1 MVLSLLTPFS
11 TSANVQET
19 VPFKQ
24 NGQSESKLQLKAAI
38 AEQLNVLNGRP
49 TLHKDLQGLS
59 GSEEVAIIIHLSEKP
74 VALEK
79 GIKKLAGEQLSSA
92 EINTI
97 KSNIKA
103 QHTFLKKE
111 MMIKN
116 ISFKQ
121 GFEYDT
127 VLNGLS
133 ATVQAKDLEKLL
145 GLEGVTLVEP
155 DAIVYAS
162 ENGKSLGLP
171 KKDLNKFPDKVVEN
185 PKNDQLKPAMDTSI
199 SFLGIDELWEEGIE
213 GQGIKVAVLD
223 TGIDADHP
231 DFAGIY
237 KGGKNF
243 VPHTGNDYARPR
255 ADDDASETSPVERP
269 DHRPEFNTNGSSFYT
284 SHGTH
289 VAGTIA
295 AIGNNEFG
303 IKGIAP
309 KVDLYAYRVLGA
321 YGSGATSGIIAA
333 IEESVNQEIDV
344 INLSLGGGANSET
357 DGGSFAINNAMMAG
371 TIGVIATG
379 NSGPNRGTMGTPA
392 TARLGIAVG
401 NTTNPEKQY
410 DAQVNITVNDFNLSK
425 QMNLMGTTFG
435 EDLATQLTGEFEI
448 VAVPGSGE
456 AKDYN
461 DLDVDGK
468 VALIARGDIAFV
480 DKIEHA
486 RKNGAVAT
494 LIHNFAGGSNAPD
507 ISDVF
512 LGDAFEFIPTFDVS
526 QTDGDAI
533 RTALQNGKGTVT
545 FGNINSTTT
554 LGDEV
559 NDSSSR
565 GPSTPNFDIKPDV
578 SAPGTN
584 IMSTIPMYKADF
596 PDATYEEAFTR
607 KTGTSMAT
615 PHIAGIAALVKQA
628 NPEWDA
634 FDVKVALSNTAK
646 ILNTDKY
653 DVFAQGAGRV
663 QAYEAAHADVL
674 AYAVDTA
681 NNDGEVVENLKGTV
695 TFGPQSLEQDLS
707 VTKQIRVKDLKANG
721 GNFNVAVDVT
731 KSFGDAK
738 ITVDKPSFTLD
749 GEQLLNITLTASAA
763 ATSAGDEILGYIHIT
778 GGDTEISL
786 PFAADFGGEASAEI
800 KNMSISETDLSFD
813 GDGVQDEAT
822 LAFTITSDVATNY
835 IELWDIMDP
844 EGGEYGDG
852 YIGYLHA
859 ASSLGAG
866 SYTLRIAGE
875 YQPWDGSAA
884 TTIPDGLYTIDFTAL
899 TVSGNPPIIGDYVGP
914 IVVKTTKPEIAGT
927 VEDGQ
932 ATGQITDKYLE
943 YNEELTSYG
952 LDFDLNEKLHASY
965 IITQNGEA
973 GQAVSFELAQ
983 DGSFTFP
990 VAELAGESAVKVFVE
1005 DAAGNTAEQIIHEGE
1020 AEEETV
1026 TYALNQDSLSLEVGD
1041 TTQLT
1046 VTETTT
1052 KADGT
1057 TEEKDVTADAT
1068 FVSANEDVVAVDS
1081 GNVTAVSAGSTEI
1094 AVSYGEF
1101 AATVAVEVTETE
1113 VVEDVVTYSVSK
1125 TDLQLGVGQQ
1135 EQLIVTEKTT
1145 KADGTVT
1152 KKDVTETGK
1161 YNVVNNTIATVHKGL
1176 VTAHEPGKTQVRVMI
1191 PGQDTILV
1199 YLEVL
1204 PVPQD
1209 IVTYS
1214 VSKKDMIL
1222 GVGQQEQLIVTETI
1236 EKVDGTTV
1244 EKDITPQTSF
1254 NVVDNTIA
1262 KVNKGL
1268 VTAHQAGKTQVR
1280 VMIPGEDTIFVYL
1293 EVKDIPQDIVTY
1305 EVNETNVKMAV
1316 GEQKQLIITEKT
1328 LKPNGQIVEKDV
1340 TVSTKFQVVN
1350 NTIAKVQRGLL
1361 TAHEAGKTQVLV
1373 MVPNEETTL
1382 VYLEVSGAP
1391 VEEPEVPE
1399 EPETSEAQKMVVS
1412 DADISGYVND
1422 KKAKEIILK
1431 VPIFEDEIA
1440 VEFTGD
1446 TLKAI
1451 QDAKKDLVLKSGDA
1465 TFAIKKSDVK
1475 KLLKEAGGDV
1485 TITLGQHEASAV
1497 QEAISDNFSIA
1508 IEAGFGDNKQALKN
1522 FTAKMDIVLP
1532 IDEAKLKNEKKVA
1545 VHESNSKKTLK
1556 AKYKKGILEFDVKET
1571 GSFTVIND

>member
-1 MVLSLLTPFS
+1 MS
-11 TSANVQET
+11 
-19 VPFKQ
+19 
-24 NGQSESKLQLKAAI
+24 
-38 AEQLNVLNGRP
+38 R
-49 TLHKDLQGLS
+49 
-59 GSEEVAIIIHLSEKP
+59 
-74 VALEK
+74 
-79 GIKKLAGEQLSSA
+79 
-92 EINTI
+92 
-97 KSNIKA
+97 
-103 QHTFLKKE
+103 
-111 MMIKN
+111 
-116 ISFKQ
+116 
-121 GFEYDT
+121 
-127 VLNGLS
+127 
-133 ATVQAKDLEKLL
+133 
-145 GLEGVTLVEP
+145 
-155 DAIVYAS
+155 
-162 ENGKSLGLP
+162 
-171 KKDLNKFPDKVVEN
+171 
-185 PKNDQLKPAMDTSI
+185 
-199 SFLGIDELWEEGIE
+199 
-213 GQGIKVAVLD
+213 
-223 TGIDADHP
+223 
-231 DFAGIY
+231 
-237 KGGKNF
+237 
-243 VPHTGNDYARPR
+243 HTGSDYARPR
-255 ADDDASETSPVERP
+255 AEDDASETSPLDRP
-269 DHRPEFNTNGSSFYT
+269 DHRPEFNTTGHSFYT

-295 AIGNNEFG
+295 AIGANEFG

-344 INLSLGGGANSET
+344 INLSLGGGANTET

-371 TIGVIATG
+371 TIGVSATG

-401 NTTNPEKQY
+401 NTTNPETQY
-410 DAQVNITVNDFNLSK
+410 DAQVNVTVNDFNLSK
-425 QMNLMGTTFG
+425 QINLMGTTFG
-435 EDLATQLTGEFEI
+435 QDLAAQLAGEFEV
-448 VAVPGSGE
+448 VAIPGKGE

-461 DLDVDGK
+461 GLDVEGK
-468 VALIARGDIAFV
+468 VALISRGDIAFV
-480 DKIEHA
+480 DKIA
-486 RKNGAVAT
+486 QAKQNGAVAT

-533 RTALQNGKGTVT
+533 RAALQDGTGTVT

-554 LGDEV
+554 IGDEV
-559 NDSSSR
+559 NNSSSR

-584 IMSTIPMYKADF
+584 IMSTIPMYQADF
-596 PDATYEEAFTR
+596 PDATYDEAFTR

-681 NNDGEVVENLKGTV
+681 NNDGVEVENVKGTV

-707 VTKQIRVKDLKANG
+707 VTKQIRVEDKKANG
-721 GNFNVAVDVT
+721 GNFEVSVDVT

-738 ITVDKPSFTLD
+738 VTVDQPSFTLD
-749 GEQLLNITLTASAA
+749 GEQLLTVTLTASAA

-778 GGDTEISL
+778 GGDTELSL
-786 PFAADFGGEASAEI
+786 PFAADFGGEASTEI

-844 EGGEYGDG
+844 DGGTYGDG

-859 ASSLGAG
+859 ASALGAG
-866 SYTLRIAGE
+866 SYTLRIAGQ
-875 YQPWDGSAA
+875 YQPWNGSAA
-884 TTIPDGLYTIDFTAL
+884 TTIPDGLYTVDFTAL
-899 TVSGNPPIIGDYVGP
+899 TVSGNPPVIGDYVGP
-914 IVVKTTKPEIAGT
+914 IVVKTTKPAIAGA
-927 VEDGQ
+927 VEAGQ
-932 ATGQITDKYLE
+932 ANGQITDKYLE
-943 YNEELTSYG
+943 YNAELTKYG
-952 LDFDLNEKLHASY
+952 LDFDLNEKLQASY
-965 IITQNGEA
+965 VITQNGEA
-973 GQAVSFELAQ
+973 GQAVPFALAQ

-990 VAELAGESAVKVFVE
+990 VAAGASAVTVFVE
-1005 DAAGNTAEQIIHEGE
+1005 DAAGNTAEQIIYEGE
-1020 AEEETV
+1020 IEEETV

-1057 TEEKDVTADAT
+1057 TEEKDVTAETT
-1068 FVSANEDVVAVDS
+1068 FTSANEDIVAVDS
-1081 GNVTAVSAGSTEI
+1081 GNVTAVSKGKTEI

-1101 AATVAVEVTETE
+1101 TATVAVEVTETE

-1152 KKDVTETGK
+1152 KKDVTATGK

-1176 VTAHEPGKTQVRVMI
+1176 VSAHQPGKTQVRVMI

-1214 VSKKDMIL
+1214 VNKKDMIL
-1222 GVGQQEQLIVTETI
+1222 GVGQQEQLIVTETT

-1244 EKDITPQTSF
+1244 EKDITPQTKF
-1254 NVVDNTIA
+1254 NVVNNTIA

-1280 VMIPGEDTIFVYL
+1280 VMIPGQDTIFVYL
-1293 EVKDIPQDIVTY
+1293 EVKEVPQDIVTY
-1305 EVNETNVKMAV
+1305 EVSETNVKMAV
-1316 GEQKQLIITEKT
+1316 GEQKQLIVTEKT

-1340 TVSTKFQVVN
+1340 TGSTKFQVVN
-1350 NTIAKVQRGLL
+1350 NTIAKVQKGLL

-1373 MVPNEETTL
+1373 MVPDEETTL
-1382 VYLEVSGAP
+1382 VYLEVTGAP
-1391 VEEPEVPE
+1391 GEPEP
-1399 EPETSEAQKMVVS
+1399 EPEPEAQKFIIT
-1412 DADISGYVND
+1412 DKDIAGYVND
-1422 KKAKEIILK
+1422 KKAKAIILK
-1431 VPIFEDEIA
+1431 VPAFDEEIA
-1440 VEFTGD
+1440 VELSGD
-1446 TLKAI
+1446 ILKAI
-1451 QDAKKDLVLKSGDA
+1451 EDAKKDLVIKSGEA
-1465 TFAIKKSDVK
+1465 TFTVNKGDVK

-1485 TITLGQHEASAV
+1485 TITLGQREASGVA
-1497 QEAISDNFSIA
+1497 QAISDTYSIA
-1508 IEAGFGDNKQALKN
+1508 IEAGFDDQKQAIEKYK
-1522 FTAKMDIVLP
+1522 AKMDIVLP

-1545 VHESNSKKTLK
+1545 VHEPNAKKPLK
-1556 AKYKKGILEFDVKET
+1556 AKYKKGIVEFDVKET
-1571 GSFTVIND
+1571 GSFTVING